1 MFRQSTKLKSLLGF
15 RVVMSLDSI
24 TIQTLLRKKKRL
36 VKQSYEI
43 QASRGFGYYVLKF
56 KRMLFYESSSCENRP
71 TWLTNK
77 QEQTTLG
84 LPVCSLHKF
93 VPHIEL

>member
-15 RVVMSLDSI
+15 RVVMSLQHNNSDI
-24 TIQTLLRKKKRL
+24 TEKKKRL

-56 KRMLFYESSSCENRP
+56 KRMLFYESSSSENRP